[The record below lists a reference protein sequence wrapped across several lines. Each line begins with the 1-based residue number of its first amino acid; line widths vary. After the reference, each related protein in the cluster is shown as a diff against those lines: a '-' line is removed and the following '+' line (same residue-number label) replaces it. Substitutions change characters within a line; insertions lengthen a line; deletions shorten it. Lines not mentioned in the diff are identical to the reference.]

1 MDVRRRTLLKAG
13 VAAAGAAVVGTTLAR
28 DASATVDRSDDW
40 GDQAAPQPYD
50 AYDVHRVTGEASGGI
65 ETIQAAV
72 NAASPRDLILV
83 EPGRYPEEVE
93 INDTPRLTIR
103 GLDRAGVVIDGE
115 RERYNGIRTTVDDT
129 VVENLTVRDT
139 RGNGVYWTNDVRG
152 YRGSYITSIRS
163 GIYGIYAFSS
173 ERGRFEHC
181 YASGSKDAGFYIGET
196 RQADAVITDCIAERN
211 AMGYSGT
218 NSGGNLVIRD
228 SIWRD
233 NAVGIV
239 PNTLD
244 SQAGAPQGHENG
256 GVRIENN
263 EIHGNNSL
271 DVPMYTNA
279 YAVSGTGIAIAGGV
293 GNDVVDNDIT
303 DHDNYGV
310 VAFPML
316 TDQGNLY
323 KPTSNAIAQNRVRG
337 SGRADLALA
346 APATGNSFTGN
357 DVDDTRPALLQHR
370 DGSRGDVWVF
380 LDVLRNFMQ
389 ADEIGDYPQGRYE
402 NIADPDPDTLRADHE
417 KYEMTDPESAPPRPA
432 VGGDTDG

>member
-1 MDVRRRTLLKAG
+1 MDANRRTVLK
-13 VAAAGAAVVGTTLAR
+13 AGAAVVGAGVVGLAVGR
-28 DASATVDRSDDW
+28 DAAADVARSDDW
-40 GDQAAPQPYD
+40 GEQADPEPYESY
-50 AYDVHRVTGEASGGI
+50 ATHRVAADGSGAF

-72 NAASPRDLILV
+72 NAASPQDLVLV
-83 EPGRYPEEVE
+83 APGRYTEEVA

-103 GLDRAGVVIDGE
+103 GLDRASVVIDGE
-115 RERYNGIRTTVDDT
+115 NERYNGIKTTVDHT
-129 VVENLTVRDT
+129 VVENLTVTDHQ
-139 RGNGVYWTNDVRG
+139 GNGVYWTDDVTG
-152 YRGSYITSIRS
+152 YRGSYLTSIRS

-244 SQAGAPQGHENG
+244 SQAGAPQGHANG

-271 DVPMYTNA
+271 DVPMYANA
-279 YAVSGTGIAIAGGV
+279 YAVSGAGIVVAGGV
-293 GNDVVDNDIT
+293 GNDIVDNVIT
-303 DHDNYGV
+303 DHDAYGV
-310 VAFPML
+310 AAIPMI
-316 TDQGNLY
+316 TDQTNLY
-323 KPTSNAIAQNRVRG
+323 RPEDNAVMRNEVRG

-346 APATGNSFTGN
+346 APASGNSFREN
-357 DVDDTRPALLQHR
+357 DVGRTRPTFLQRR
-370 DGSRGDVWVF
+370 DGSTGDVWVF

-389 ADEIGDYPQGRYE
+389 ADEIGDYPQGVYD
-402 NIADPDPDTLRADHE
+402 NIADPDPARLRADHDT
-417 KYEMTDPESAPPRPA
+417 YELADPAAQPPRPA
-432 VGGDTDG
+432 IGGVDGG